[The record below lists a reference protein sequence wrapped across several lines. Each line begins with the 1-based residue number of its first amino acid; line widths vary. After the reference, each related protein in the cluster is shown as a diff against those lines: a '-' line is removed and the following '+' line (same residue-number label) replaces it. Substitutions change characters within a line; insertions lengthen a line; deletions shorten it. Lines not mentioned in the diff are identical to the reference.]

1 MESLQ
6 SDELGL
12 DMENV
17 TDSWVD
23 RHSLLPKEMQATLN
37 QERVKLES
45 PTENVLLTFPSND
58 NLKKEQPQYL
68 KNMKTLKWMSKIFKT
83 GSQKDKFLNRKR
95 EKMIKKRNEKDTNC
109 VSARNY
115 PVKNE
120 IRYNS
125 YSYRFEKKSIFSMP
139 HLGLFAEKYKLKS
152 KKDNNKLRGGYLKN
166 RKAKNFVKK
175 NKEFKDEISGKEEK
189 KRLKEELVK
198 GKRREKIK
206 AVQSMCTS
214 KIQNITDSK
223 ILIVKT
229 RSGKEIKN
237 KKCLDEVK
245 HILKGFRKDLK
256 TKQSR
261 MRENKEDIL
270 ELQSSVRRLE
280 SDIKQAKRES
290 GKAVDT
296 RAKEEEIRLKT
307 NQIKTLEDTNKT
319 LSSDMKNLTQQI
331 EELKIQNE
339 NNLKEVT
346 KVVKRKFREIESRNK
361 HERQVQKDII
371 LKYNV
376 ELECKNTEI
385 NELIGRYQELRL
397 LNEDLSKEIDQ
408 VKKKKKRS
416 KSNNIGGYTKQ
427 YNSKNN
433 LIRKKSRSRLAEEQ
447 LMKRTDISQHAIL
460 KSITEFE
467 ESLSELDQELE
478 KEEERLEILSR
489 SKEKSK
495 KQLYELEKACKKK
508 NKEVQQNK
516 ARMDLKNQLIQLNLN
531 KSNKARS
538 LESKHRMLRVRKDAL
553 NRLIIVVNKVR
564 SSGKKVINGTTEQLR
579 SILLTKDEIKK
590 KEKLVEDQLKKEKYL
605 FRVNELKEEKLKAKN
620 NTIEK
625 MNFKINQLQNQ
636 VSESK
641 KFKIIRDKSS
651 ISKKDFYMKK
661 TKKNS
666 STNNL
671 EILTRKKKK
680 LYHNSGKTGSHT
692 NFYNNINSKYLSETI
707 SSLKSNFDNLNI
719 IKDTSRKVGKSS
731 TITRRKKKSKVPNR
745 EELGEKYAMLIK
757 NNYKNVLNDIKDAK
771 KSFHSKRMSKT
782 GLRQTT
788 KKKDSQVPRYKFEE
802 LEKELTELKSKYSKL
817 EQKYMETHNDLLRS
831 NNSVKAEALRIKKQS
846 QRSLKKNLEFINEN
860 PQTDKEKKGKTM
872 KDKCIGNSLNL
883 HQKFNNS
890 KFILRYIIMLFKT
903 KDQRRLMSHKSI

>member
-1 MESLQ
+1 
-6 SDELGL
+6 
-12 DMENV
+12 MENV

-45 PTENVLLTFPSND
+45 PTENPLLTFPSID
-58 NLKKEQPQYL
+58 NFKKEQPQYMRSM
-68 KNMKTLKWMSKIFKT
+68 NPLKWMSKIFKT
-83 GSQKDKFLNRKR
+83 GSEKQKFLNRKR
-95 EKMIKKRNEKDTNC
+95 DKMIKKRADKDNNC
-109 VSARNY
+109 TSARNY

-152 KKDNNKLRGGYLKN
+152 KNDKNKLRGGYLKN
-166 RKAKNFVKK
+166 RKTKNFVKK
-175 NKEFKDEISGKEEK
+175 NKEFKDEISGKDEK

-198 GKRREKIK
+198 GKKREKIK

-214 KIQNITDSK
+214 VIQNITDSK

-237 KKCLDEVK
+237 KTCLDEVK
-245 HILKGFRKDLK
+245 QILKGFRKDLQ

-261 MRENKEDIL
+261 MRENNEDIL

-280 SDIKQAKRES
+280 SDIKQAQRES

-296 RAKEEEIRLKT
+296 RAKEEEIRQKT
-307 NQIKTLEDTNKT
+307 NQIKSLEDTNKT
-319 LSSDMKNLTQQI
+319 LSCDMKNLTQQI

-376 ELECKNTEI
+376 ELESKNTEI

-416 KSNNIGGYTKQ
+416 KSNNLGGYNKQ

-433 LIRKKSRSRLAEEQ
+433 LMRRKSRSRLVEEQ

-460 KSITEFE
+460 KSVSEFE
-467 ESLSELDQELE
+467 ESLNELDEELQ
-478 KEEERLEILSR
+478 KEEERLEILAR
-489 SKEKSK
+489 AKEKSK
-495 KQLYELEKACKKK
+495 KQLYEIEKACKRKS
-508 NKEVQQNK
+508 KEVQQNK
-516 ARMDLKNQLIQLNLN
+516 SRMDLKNQLIQLNLN

-538 LESKHRMLRVRKDAL
+538 LETKHRMLKVRRDAL
-553 NRLIIVVNKVR
+553 GRLINVASKVR
-564 SSGKKVINGTTEQLR
+564 SSGNKVINGTTEQLR
-579 SILLTKDEIKK
+579 NILLTREEIKK

-605 FRVNELKEEKLKAKN
+605 FRVNELKEEKIKAKN
-620 NTIEK
+620 TTIEK
-625 MNFKINQLQNQ
+625 MNFKISQLQNQ

-651 ISKKDFYMKK
+651 VSRKDFHLKRA
-661 TKKNS
+661 KKNA

-671 EILTRKKKK
+671 EILNKKKKK

-692 NFYNNINSKYLSETI
+692 NFYNNINSKFMSETL
-707 SSLKSNFDNLNI
+707 SSLKSRFSSINLKI
-719 IKDTSRKVGKSS
+719 DTSRKVGKSS
-731 TITRRKKKSKVPNR
+731 TISRRKKKSKTPNR
-745 EELGEKYAMLIK
+745 EELGEKYAMMIK
-757 NNYKNVLNDIKDAK
+757 NNYKNVLNDIKVAK
-771 KSFHSKRMSKT
+771 KSFHSKRMSKS
-782 GLRQTT
+782 GFRATT
-788 KKKDSQVPRYKFEE
+788 KKKESQVPRYKFEE
-802 LEKELTELKSKYSKL
+802 VEKELIELRNKYSQL
-817 EQKYMETHNDLLRS
+817 EHKYMETHNDLLRS
-831 NNSVKAEALRIKKQS
+831 NNSVKVEALRIKKQS
-846 QRSLKKNLEFINEN
+846 ERSLQKNLGSINGSN
-860 PQTDKEKKGKTM
+860 MGDNDKVIKTM
-872 KDKCIGNSLNL
+872 LDKCVGNSFN
-883 HQKFNNS
+883 QMKEFNNS
-890 KFILRYIIMLFKT
+890 KFILR
-903 KDQRRLMSHKSI
+903 